1 MNNQGKKKGSKKTN
15 KTKMVKVS
23 KKVPRSEN
31 AKTKKKKKHILLIG
45 ILSFLIFV
53 VACALT
59 FFLYIIFTAPDADL
73 ELLYKTNSTILYDV
87 NGNEFYRLGLEDI
100 DTVTYDELPQVL
112 VDAIVA
118 TEDSRFFQ
126 HNGFD
131 IARFIKATIG
141 QLTHQAGAGGA
152 STLTM
157 QVVKNTWTNKDEVQ
171 GLKGILRKFT
181 DIYMSIFI
189 VEKKFTKQEIIEF
202 YVNMSW
208 LGEGNIWGVER
219 ASQLYFGKSVSDLTL
234 PEAALIAG
242 LFNNPTYY
250 NPYTSLEN
258 ATERRDVVLNLMY
271 RHGYIT
277 KEQRDAAQA
286 VPVESLLA
294 ENTEE
299 ETSNYQAFIDTV
311 VSQVEEDTKLNPYF
325 SAMKI
330 YTTMDPKVQDALNT
344 LDDASIKYPDDK
356 VEVAVAVV
364 SPKDGS
370 IVGTFGRRNYSGLRQ
385 FNYATDSRFV
395 RHPGSTAKPIFDYG
409 PYLEYNNG
417 SPGTYFFDEPMTYS
431 NGQSIKNSDD
441 RFNGQI
447 TMRSALSQSRN
458 IPALQAFMQNDKEKV
473 ADFVHSLG
481 IHYGNDLY
489 ESAAVG
495 GFDGVNPLEMAAA
508 YSSFGN
514 GGYYIKP
521 YSYTKIEFIDTGEV
535 FENKAHKEKVMS
547 EETAYMI
554 ASILMTAFQNHVGAS
569 FTTSGTDIGS
579 KTGTSTYDSGTI
591 KAYGIN
597 PSASRDNW
605 SITFSPDYAIALWY
619 GYPELDKD
627 DVRYTMAIAG
637 ANMVNRLMTTIGRKI
652 YKTNSR
658 FEKPSNIISVEVEK
672 NTVPLML
679 PSANTPEN
687 MRVTEIFRKGTEPT
701 DVSKRYETLE
711 NPASVTSKVNG
722 NSVTLNWQAISTPW
736 AIDESSQQEYFNN
749 FKSIF
754 GDTKWMDNIVTKY
767 YNNQM
772 TYNAQNLGNLV
783 YDIYEDNTFIG
794 TTTDTSYTINNA
806 GLGSHNYYVK
816 ASYSIF
822 KAASSSG
829 TSITVRVGSSS
840 DPEESGNS
848 GNNSSS
854 DTSDIG
860 TITLGDGDISCVT
873 KNATYTPK
881 GVSKVTDKYGI
892 DITKDVTVTSK
903 ITLNGSE
910 VSKIDTSKVDTSYRI
925 EYTITYKGKKKTK
938 TKTVN
943 IRNSCSS

>member
-1 MNNQGKKKGSKKTN
+1 MT
-15 KTKMVKVS
+15 
-23 KKVPRSEN
+23 
-31 AKTKKKKKHILLIG
+31 TKKKKIVKVEKEPKKKNKKGKKPKKHILLIG
-45 ILSFLIFV
+45 ILSLLIFI

-59 FFLYIIFTAPDADL
+59 FFLYIIFTAPEADL

-87 NGNEFYRLGLEDI
+87 NGNEFYRLGLEDV

-202 YVNMSW
+202 YANMSW
-208 LGEGNIWGVER
+208 LGTGNVVGVER

-242 LFNNPTYY
+242 LFNNPRYY
-250 NPYTSLEN
+250 NPYTSIEN
-258 ATERRDVVLNLMY
+258 ATERRNVVLNLMY

-294 ENTEE
+294 NNTEE
-299 ETSNYQAFIDTV
+299 STSNYQSFIDTV
-311 VSQVEEDTKLNPYF
+311 VSEVEDDTKLNPYF

-330 YTTMDPKVQDALNT
+330 YTTMDPRVQDALNT
-344 LDDASIKYPDDK
+344 LDSDSIKYPDDK
-356 VEVAVAVV
+356 VQVAVAVT

-370 IVGTFGRRNYSGLRQ
+370 IVGVFGHRNYSGLRSL
-385 FNYATDSRFV
+385 NIATDDRIK
-395 RHPGSTAKPIFDYG
+395 RHPGSTAKPILDYG

-431 NGQSIKNSDD
+431 NGQVIKNADD
-441 RFNGQI
+441 RYNGQLS
-447 TMRSALSQSRN
+447 MRSALSQSRN
-458 IPALQAFMQNDKEKV
+458 IPALQAFMQNDKDKV
-473 ADFVHSLG
+473 ANFAHSLG
-481 IHYGNDLY
+481 IDYGADLY

-495 GFDGVNPLEMAAA
+495 AFDGVNPLEMASAYAA
-508 YSSFGN
+508 FGN
-514 GGYYIKP
+514 GGYYIEP

-535 FENKAHKEKVMS
+535 LENKAHKEKVMS

-554 ASILMTAFQNHVGAS
+554 TSILMTAFQNHVGAS
-569 FTTSGTDIGS
+569 FTTSGTDIAS
-579 KTGTSTYDSGTI
+579 KTGTSTYDGNTI
-591 KAYGIN
+591 QAYHMS

-605 SITFSPDYAIALWY
+605 SITYSPDYAIALWY
-619 GYPELDKD
+619 GYPELDAN

-637 ANMVNRLMTTIGRKI
+637 ANMTNSLMTRIGKQI

-658 FEKPSNIISVEVEK
+658 FDKPSNIVSVEVEK

-687 MRVTEIFRKGTEPT
+687 MRVTEIFKKGTEPT
-701 DVSKRYETLE
+701 EVSKRYETLE
-711 NPASVTSKVNG
+711 NPASLTSKVNG
-722 NSVTLNWQAISTPW
+722 NSITLSWQPISTPW
-736 AIDESSQQEYFNN
+736 AIDENSQQEYFNN

-754 GDTKWMDNIVTKY
+754 GDTKWMGNIITKY

-772 TYNAQNLGNLV
+772 TENGQKIGNLI
-783 YDIYEDNTFIG
+783 YDIYENGNLIG
-794 TTTDTSYTINNA
+794 STSDTTYTINNA
-806 GLGSHNYYVK
+806 SNGSHNYTVK

-822 KAASSSG
+822 KAASSTG
-829 TSITVRVGSSS
+829 MNVTAKVGSGSS
-840 DPEESGNS
+840 IDDDEDEETTN
-848 GNNSSS
+848 
-854 DTSDIG
+854 DTTDIG
-860 TITLGDGDISCVT
+860 TITLADGDVSCVV
-873 KNATYTPK
+873 KNASYSPK
-881 GVSKVTDKYGI
+881 GVSKVIDSYGKDI
-892 DITKDVTVTSK
+892 TRDVTITQKITKDGVSTTS
-903 ITLNGSE
+903 
-910 VSKIDTSKVDTSYRI
+910 IDTSKEATYRI

-938 TKTVN
+938 TKTIN
-943 IRNSCSS
+943 IRNTCSS

>member
-1 MNNQGKKKGSKKTN
+1 METKKKKI
-15 KTKMVKVS
+15 VKV
-23 KKVPRSEN
+23 E
-31 AKTKKKKKHILLIG
+31 KTKKKVKEKKGKKPKKHLLLIG
-45 ILSFLIFV
+45 ILGFLIFI

-59 FFLYIIFTAPDADL
+59 FFLYIIFTAPKADL

-87 NGNEFYRLGLEDI
+87 NGNEFYRLGLEDV

-112 VDAIVA
+112 IDAIVA

-157 QVVKNTWTNKDEVQ
+157 QVVKNTWTNKDEV
-171 GLKGILRKFT
+171 GGIKGIIRKFT

-202 YVNMSW
+202 YANMSW
-208 LGEGNIWGVER
+208 LGTGNVVGVER

-242 LFNNPTYY
+242 LFNNPRFY
-250 NPYTSLEN
+250 NPYTSIEN
-258 ATERRDVVLNLMY
+258 ATDRRDVVLNLMY

-294 ENTEE
+294 NNTEE
-299 ETSNYQAFIDTV
+299 KTSNYQGFIDTV

-330 YTTMDPKVQDALNT
+330 YTTMDPRVQDALNT
-344 LDDASIKYPDDK
+344 LDTDSIKYPDDK
-356 VEVAVAVV
+356 VEVAVAVT

-370 IVGTFGRRNYSGLRQ
+370 IVGVFGHRNYSGLRSL
-385 FNYATDSRFV
+385 NIATDERIK
-395 RHPGSTAKPIFDYG
+395 RHPGSTAKPILDYG

-431 NGQSIKNSDD
+431 NGQVIKNADD
-441 RFNGQI
+441 RYTGQV

-473 ADFVHSLG
+473 ANFAHSLG
-481 IHYGNDLY
+481 IDYGENLY

-495 GFDGVNPLEMAAA
+495 AFDGVNPLQMASA
-508 YSSFGN
+508 YASFGN

-554 ASILMTAFQNHVGAS
+554 TSILMTAFQNGVGAS
-569 FTTSGTDIGS
+569 FTTSGTDIAS
-579 KTGTSTYDSGTI
+579 KTGTSTYDGNTI
-591 KAYGIN
+591 QAYHMS

-605 SITFSPDYAIALWY
+605 SITYSPDYAIALWY
-619 GYPELDKD
+619 GYPELDAN

-637 ANMVNRLMTTIGRKI
+637 ANMTNRLMTTIGKKI

-658 FEKPSNIISVEVEK
+658 FERPSNVISVEVEK

-679 PSANTPEN
+679 PSANTPQD
-687 MRVTEIFRKGTEPT
+687 MRMTELFKKGTEPT
-701 DVSKRYETLE
+701 EVSKRYETLE
-711 NPASVTSKVNG
+711 NPASLTSKTSG
-722 NSVTLNWQAISTPW
+722 SSITLNWQPISTPW
-736 AIDESSQQEYFNN
+736 SIDETSQQEYFNN
-749 FKSIF
+749 FKNIF
-754 GDTKWMDNIVTKY
+754 GDTKWMANIITSH
-767 YNNQM
+767 YNTQLKE
-772 TYNAQNLGNLV
+772 NAQKIGTLV
-783 YDIYEDNTFIG
+783 YDIYEDNTLIG
-794 TTTDTSYTINNA
+794 STTDTSYTINNISS
-806 GLGSHNYYVK
+806 GNHTYTVK
-816 ASYSIF
+816 SSYTILKS
-822 KAASSSG
+822 ASSSG
-829 TSITVRVGSSS
+829 VSITIKNGTSSS
-840 DPEESGNS
+840 YDDEDEDDESG
-848 GNNSSS
+848 
-854 DTSDIG
+854 IG
-860 TITLGDGDISCVT
+860 TITLADGDVSCVT
-873 KNATYTPK
+873 KNASYTPK
-881 GVSKVTDKYGI
+881 GVSKVTDTDGK
-892 DITKDVTVTSK
+892 DITRDVTITNK
-903 ITLNGSE
+903 IKLDGNE
-910 VSKIDTSKVDTSYRI
+910 VSRIDTSKETTYRI

-938 TKTVN
+938 TKTIN
-943 IRNSCSS
+943 IRNTCSN